1 MQRMTGIDPMFV
13 YSDTPETPMEIAY
26 ACVFDPAS
34 TAEGYRFEDVVA
46 VLESR
51 MPALTPFRRRLM
63 TVPLGL
69 DHPRWVDD
77 PDFDLSNHL
86 HRVAVPAPGGS
97 EEFAAMVARVMGR
110 PLQPA
115 QPPWEMHVVEGLAG
129 GTIGLIA
136 KMHHSVIDGVAGAA
150 LLAQLLDLTPEGS
163 AVTRPCPPWMP
174 PRLPTQGQLVSDAL
188 PSMVRSP
195 VRAVRAARELGRT
208 AVRLARCALD
218 DRTGPVSIPLGAP
231 PVFEA
236 PVNARR
242 DVCFAVLDIHE
253 ARRLKER
260 FGSTVNDVVL
270 AVCSGALRTHLTAH
284 DRDADSP
291 LVAVVPVSVRAEN
304 ESEAPGNH
312 LSAMFVTLS
321 NDRKTPLERLRTVTE
336 ASASCKGQERA
347 VGYGPMATRLADAV
361 PPAVAKP
368 LVQLGVRSGILRK
381 FRAGNLMISNV
392 PGPDFPLFF
401 AGMELRAVYPL
412 GPVIDGVALNI
423 TVQSYLDS
431 LFVGINASA
440 AVVPDLPGLA
450 RAMEEELTL
459 LSKMAAGAGAGA
471 VTGTVTGAA
480 AGNGGA
486 RSAPTRHRRQPA
498 AHHGAS
504 APVGTEVRSDG
515 APGSDASSLG

>member
-1 MQRMTGIDPMFV
+1 MQRMTGIDPMFI
-13 YSDTPETPMEIAY
+13 YSDTRDTPMEIAY

-34 TAEGYRFEDVVA
+34 AADGYRFENVVA

-51 MPALTPFRRRLM
+51 LPGLRPFRRRLM
-63 TVPLGL
+63 PVPLGL

-86 HRVAVPAPGGS
+86 HRVAAPAPGGA

-115 QPPWEMHVVEGLAG
+115 QPPWEMHIVEGLAG
-129 GTIGLIA
+129 GSVGLIA

-150 LLAQLLDLTPEGS
+150 MLAQLLDLTPEGS
-163 AVTRPCPPWMP
+163 AATEPCPPWTP

-188 PSMVRSP
+188 PNVVHGP
-195 VRAVRAARELGRT
+195 VRAARAAREMGRT

-218 DRTGPVSIPLGAP
+218 ESTPPVSIPLGAP
-231 PVFEA
+231 AAFET

-242 DVCFAVLDIHE
+242 EVCFAVLDLPQ

-260 FGSTVNDVVL
+260 FGSTINDVVL
-270 AVCSGALRTHLTAH
+270 AVCSGALRTHLAAH
-284 DRDADSP
+284 DLDPDSP
-291 LVAVVPVSVRAEN
+291 LVAVVPVSVRRDS
-304 ESEAPGNH
+304 ESGSTGNQ

-347 VGYGPMATRLADAV
+347 VGYGPMATRLAEAV
-361 PPAVAKP
+361 PPALAKP
-368 LVQLGVRSGILRK
+368 IVQLGVRSGVLRK
-381 FRAGNLMISNV
+381 LRAGNLMISNV
-392 PGPDFPLFF
+392 PGPDFPMYF
-401 AGMELRAVYPL
+401 AGMELQAVYPL

-440 AVVPDLPGLA
+440 AAVPDLPGLA
-450 RAMEEELTL
+450 RAMEDELAL
-459 LSKMAAGAGAGA
+459 LSKMADS
-471 VTGTVTGAA
+471 TGSTRT
-480 AGNGGA
+480 
-486 RSAPTRHRRQPA
+486 APTRPTASTTPPARHRRQPP
-498 AHHGAS
+498 AHHRPDAGPIEGPGSVAGSGSGAVGAS
-504 APVGTEVRSDG
+504 PPE
-515 APGSDASSLG
+515 